1 MALIA
6 RHAIPTTHVPAV
18 NLPRPGLR
26 GVGIGATAV
35 FGALFADATINDQTR
50 FDVESMKA
58 IQAINLPGI
67 ETAIGFLE
75 LLTDSDGAIALWAAA
90 MVLLVGLRWWLPA
103 AAMALLPVGGVIN
116 YVVGEMLVERTRPH
130 LAELT
135 RVSSNYEERSFPS
148 GHVQG
153 AVMLWGLAFLIAGR
167 IAFAPLRYA
176 VRGLSVFVLATIGF
190 ARVWDGAHWPTDVLA
205 AYALG
210 AMMVVPIAAVYRKL
224 DAYDLAEGRLPL
236 IKAAALPHDE
246 GVPHAHALT
255 SLVRFNGGTVSK
267 VYAPGIL
274 PRAIYWAAFQAEFPY
289 INNGLALRAA
299 VARRNL
305 AGLLTEYWYGE
316 SRVARAVGIET
327 VEGRS
332 ALVGE
337 FVQGHEPADKAAAK
351 AFLRDLRERF
361 DTAGLPTWQIDP
373 RQPRAVD
380 NILETA
386 DGRYMVVDLESGLV
400 SPLASKRTWGRAIAR
415 SKVPFFDEVFYDVT
429 RAYVA
434 QEAAAM
440 RATMGDDRF
449 EALVATLDE
458 AEAETAAWQQSEPR
472 LWSTL
477 AKVVTVTVRVH
488 RWPAGLRSLL
498 RGSREK
504 GTAWTEGAVTIWER
518 EGRIT
523 AEEAA
528 TLRGQIAEPTF
539 QAMLPYLGAHFLISI
554 PLRFPLGSI
563 VRPIMVAGALGVAAA
578 RFFRGQIDR
587 ETFKVQAS
595 IHSPLV
601 MVLAGVPGF
610 GSFAYLAAK
619 PVRANRLLLR
629 AVTDSALQ
637 KAPKNLY
644 ERSGIR
650 RFVARPLGGAGG
662 AAPVAPETGTEVIVV
677 DVPAA
682 APALPATAPAQ
693 PRISRTPGS
702 PVTPV
707 APAFPTFASAL
718 ASWSNDACVPAM
730 AAATGRDP
738 APVHSATS
746 WYLKREQSRPAD
758 RLKLQSGLAGLT
770 AMVGLTDVA
779 SWANAWSSTSSG
791 PPSAR
796 ADPTEEHPA
805 PCAA

>member
-6 RHAIPTTHVPAV
+6 RQAFQTIHVPAV

-26 GVGIGATAV
+26 GVGIGATAG
-35 FGALFADATINDQTR
+35 FGLLLADAMINDQTR

-58 IQAINLPGI
+58 IQSVNFPGI
-67 ETAIGFLE
+67 ETAISFLE
-75 LLTDSDGAIALWAAA
+75 VLTDSGGAVALWAAA
-90 MVLLVGLRWWLPA
+90 MVLLVSLRWWLPA
-103 AAMALLPVGGVIN
+103 AAMSLLPVGGVIN
-116 YVVGEMLVERTRPH
+116 YVVGEMLVARSRPH
-130 LAELT
+130 LAELE
-135 RVSSNYEERSFPS
+135 RVSLNPEERSFPS

-176 VRGLSVFVLATIGF
+176 VRGLSVTILATIGF

-210 AMMVVPIAAVYRKL
+210 AMMIVPIAALYRKL
-224 DAYDLAEGRLPL
+224 DALDLAEGRLPL
-236 IKAAALPHDE
+236 IKAAYMPHDE
-246 GVPHAHALT
+246 SVPHAHALT
-255 SLVRFNGGTVSK
+255 SLVRFNGATVSK

-274 PRAIYWAAFQAEFPY
+274 PRAIYFAAFQAPFPY
-289 INNGLALRAA
+289 MNNTLALRAA
-299 VARRNL
+299 IARRNL
-305 AGLLTEYWYGE
+305 AGLLTEYWYGANH
-316 SRVARAVGIET
+316 VAKAVGIET
-327 VEGRS
+327 VEGRT

-337 FVQGHEPADKAAAK
+337 FVTGHEPTDKVAAK
-351 AFLRDLRERF
+351 AWLRDLRDRF
-361 DTAGLPTWQIDP
+361 DAAGLPTWQIDP

-434 QEAAAM
+434 QEEAAM
-440 RATMGDDRF
+440 RAKMGDARF
-449 EALVATLDE
+449 EELVATLDE
-458 AEAETAAWQQSEPR
+458 AEAETADWQKSEPR
-472 LWSTL
+472 IWSKL
-477 AKVVTVTVRVH
+477 AKAVTVTVQVKK
-488 RWPAGLRSLL
+488 WPARTRTLL
-498 RGSREK
+498 QGSQEK

-523 AEEAA
+523 ADEAVV
-528 TLRGQIAEPTF
+528 LRGQIAEPTF

-601 MVLAGVPGF
+601 MILAGVPGF

-650 RFVARPLGGAGG
+650 RFIARPVGS
-662 AAPVAPETGTEVIVV
+662 AAPVAPVAGTEITVV

-682 APALPATAPAQ
+682 MPALPVAAPAQ
-693 PRISRTPGS
+693 PRTSR
-702 PVTPV
+702 TPV
-707 APAFPTFASAL
+707 APAVPAFASAL
-718 ASWSNDACVPAM
+718 ASWSNDAPAPAM
-730 AAATGRDP
+730 AASASSATP
-738 APVHSATS
+738 AGVDCTPVYSATS
-746 WYLKREQSRPAD
+746 WYMKREQSRPAD
-758 RLKLQSGLAGLT
+758 RLKLQTGLAGLT
-770 AMVGLTDVA
+770 AMVGLTDAA
-779 SWANAWSSTSSG
+779 SWANAWSLTPSG
-791 PPSAR
+791 PTTIR
-796 ADPTEEHPA
+796 ADPTEEQPA
-805 PCAA
+805 PFAA

>member
-1 MALIA
+1 MASLA
-6 RHAIPTTHVPAV
+6 RQAFPTIHVPAV
-18 NLPRPGLR
+18 NLPRPSLR

-35 FGALFADATINDQTR
+35 FGVLLADAMINDQTR

-58 IQAINLPGI
+58 IQSINFPGI
-67 ETAIGFLE
+67 DTAISFLE
-75 LLTDSDGAIALWAAA
+75 VLTDSSGAVALWMAA
-90 MVLLVGLRWWLPA
+90 MVLLLSLRWWLPA
-103 AAMALLPVGGVIN
+103 AAMSLLPVGGVIN
-116 YVVGEMLVERTRPH
+116 YAIGEMLVERTRPH
-130 LAELT
+130 LDELT

-153 AVMLWGLAFLIAGR
+153 AVMLWGLAFVIAGR

-176 VRGLSVFVLATIGF
+176 VRGLSVGILATIGV

-210 AMMVVPIAAVYRKL
+210 AMMIVPIVAVYRKL
-224 DAYDLAEGRLPL
+224 DALDLAEGRLPL
-236 IKAAALPHDE
+236 IKAAYMPHDE
-246 GVPHAHALT
+246 SVPHAHALT
-255 SLVRFNGGTVSK
+255 SLVRFNGETVSK

-274 PRAIYWAAFQAEFPY
+274 PRAIYFAAFQAAFPY
-289 INNGLALRAA
+289 MNNKLALRAA

-316 SRVARAVGIET
+316 NHVAKAVGIET
-327 VEGRS
+327 VEGRT
-332 ALVGE
+332 ALVGA
-337 FVQGHEPADKAAAK
+337 FVTGHEPTDKVAAK
-351 AFLRDLRERF
+351 AFLRDLRDRF
-361 DTAGLPTWQIDP
+361 DEAGLPTWQIDP

-400 SPLASKRTWGRAIAR
+400 SPLASRRTWGRAIAR

-434 QEAAAM
+434 QEETAM
-440 RATMGDDRF
+440 RAKMGDARF
-449 EALVATLDE
+449 EELVATLDE
-458 AEAETAAWQQSEPR
+458 AEAETVAWQKSEPR
-472 LWSTL
+472 LWSKL
-477 AKVVTVTVRVH
+477 AKVVTVMVQVH
-488 RWPAGLRSLL
+488 KWPARTRAMLQ
-498 RGSREK
+498 GSQEK
-504 GTAWTEGAVTIWER
+504 GTAWTENSVAIWER

-523 AEEAA
+523 ADEAVM
-528 TLRGQIAEPTF
+528 LRGQIAEPTF
-539 QAMLPYLGAHFLISI
+539 QAMLPYLGAHFVISI

-563 VRPIMVAGALGVAAA
+563 VRPIMVAGALGVATI

-601 MVLAGVPGF
+601 MILSGVPGF

-629 AVTDSALQ
+629 AVTDSAMQ

-650 RFVARPLGGAGG
+650 RFIARPVGS
-662 AAPVAPETGTEVIVV
+662 AAPVAGTEITMV

-682 APALPATAPAQ
+682 IPALPRT
-693 PRISRTPGS
+693 SRTPA
-702 PVTPV
+702 TPV
-707 APAFPTFASAL
+707 APAFPAFASAL
-718 ASWSNDACVPAM
+718 ATWSNDARIPALAASATP
-730 AAATGRDP
+730 AAAIGTDP
-738 APVHSATS
+738 TPTYSATS
-746 WYLKREQSRPAD
+746 WYMKREKSRPAD
-758 RLKLQSGLAGLT
+758 RLKLQTGLAGLT
-770 AMVGLTDVA
+770 AMVGLTDAA
-779 SWANAWSSTSSG
+779 SWANAWPLTPSG
-791 PPSAR
+791 PTAIR
-796 ADPTEEHPA
+796 ADPTEEQPA
-805 PCAA
+805 PFAA